1 MSLTNV
7 YHCNPKGLATK
18 KGEFLIEKILNEEER
33 QKFIE
38 EFKKEFDYEKSIDG
52 LNIVIENKIIEI
64 LRKISNKWSL
74 NKKNDLKRKNENN
87 NLNII
92 PQIKKIMTNL
102 DGLEIYIKYFEN
114 EGSMNKFFYRFVK
127 IETSEK
133 IMVRIIVKENDN
145 IIKNYTSMI
154 NKIIDD
160 LKYILDH
167 QIKNM
172 KDKIVSDELFIV
184 LNDYKDKII
193 CLC

>member
-1 MSLTNV
+1 
-7 YHCNPKGLATK
+7 
-18 KGEFLIEKILNEEER
+18 
-33 QKFIE
+33 
-38 EFKKEFDYEKSIDG
+38 
-52 LNIVIENKIIEI
+52 
-64 LRKISNKWSL
+64 
-74 NKKNDLKRKNENN
+74 
-87 NLNII
+87 
-92 PQIKKIMTNL
+92 IKTNL

-193 CLC
+193 RKLI